1 MLPGHLAAEGE
12 IFAPDVEVY
21 QEILHRYAALNRA
34 DAIEPA
40 SPFWTQSPT
49 EYSHLKWPISTA
61 PNS

>member
-1 MLPGHLAAEGE
+1 MLPGRLAAEGE

-34 DAIEPA
+34 DANEPA

-49 EYSHLKWPISTA
+49 KYSHSDWPSSPA
-61 PNS
+61 PKS